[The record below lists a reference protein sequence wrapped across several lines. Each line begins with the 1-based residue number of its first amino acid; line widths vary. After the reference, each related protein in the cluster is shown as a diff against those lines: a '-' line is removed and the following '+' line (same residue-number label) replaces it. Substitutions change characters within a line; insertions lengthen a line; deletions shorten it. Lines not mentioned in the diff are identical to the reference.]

1 VRLNDGMLALEEE
14 EEEEE
19 ERGRLSGILEDDR
32 CSG

>member
-1 VRLNDGMLALEEE
+1 MLALEEE

>member
-1 VRLNDGMLALEEE
+1 MLALVEEEE